1 MRVGNIYSP
10 LEYLYKDG
18 IHALEV
24 AIVGDRWESLTGL
37 YLMCETH

>member
-24 AIVGDRWESLTGL
+24 EHEGQTRSGASLKQIQI
-37 YLMCETH
+37 